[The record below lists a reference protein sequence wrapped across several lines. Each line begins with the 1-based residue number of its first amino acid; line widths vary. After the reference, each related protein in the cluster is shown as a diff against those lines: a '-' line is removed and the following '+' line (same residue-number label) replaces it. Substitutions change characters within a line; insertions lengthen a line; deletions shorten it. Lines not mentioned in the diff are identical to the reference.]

1 MTELKEEYNVEICDY
16 ATVSYLI
23 AQKIKMIGY
32 QQEEFPQYM
41 YTKYKGEIA
50 IDRIY
55 WWNNSQWIG
64 PGKYLE
70 SGPKIHI
77 ASSEMILE
85 TYAAPSHMQA
95 FDWLYRQGYDWTR
108 ILLARIPF
116 TRPTYFLLDDILLT
130 MINCMAEDRL
140 QERLQE
146 KVSAMESEC

>member
-1 MTELKEEYNVEICDY
+1 MTEVQEEYNVGVGDY

-23 AQKIKMIGY
+23 AQQIKRLGY
-32 QQEEFPQYM
+32 PQEEFPQYM
-41 YTKYKGEIA
+41 YTKYKGEIDT
-50 IDRIY
+50 DRIY

-64 PGKYLE
+64 PGKYLG

-77 ASSEMILE
+77 VSSEMILE

-116 TRPTYFLLDDILLT
+116 TRPTYSLLDGILLT
-130 MINCMAEDRL
+130 MIDCMAEDRL
-140 QERLQE
+140 QEE
-146 KVSAMESEC
+146 VSVMESEC